1 MFQSDRLAA
10 LRKGKKMRQAD
21 MALHF
26 GLERST
32 YGKYEQGSIT
42 PPGDMIA
49 KLATFFEVSSD
60 YLLGLSDIPN
70 PASLLPEPPESSDV
84 NLLPPP
90 ASSIEVDSLPES
102 EDIKEFAEGYGKLDK
117 KGKHHVMSEFFKQ
130 LERVENAQIKALE
143 AELAYKSGLVA
154 LAQGRKLP
162 LTSKEALKRESKSD
176 E

>member
-1 MFQSDRLAA
+1 MFQSDRLAV
-10 LRKGKKMRQAD
+10 LRKGKKIRQAD

-49 KLATFFEVSSD
+49 KLAIFFEVSSD
-60 YLLGLSDIPN
+60 YLLGLSDNPN
-70 PASLLPEPPESSDV
+70 PSSPMSESHNADDGATAGGLPENKELSG
-84 NLLPPP
+84 
-90 ASSIEVDSLPES
+90 LPES
-102 EDIKEFAEGYGKLDK
+102 EDINEFIEGYVKLDK
-117 KGKHHVMSEFFKQ
+117 KGKYYVMSEFYRQ
-130 LERVENAQIKALE
+130 LERCA
-143 AELAYKSGLVA
+143 AETYGMAE

-162 LTSKEALKRESKSD
+162 LTRKEAMRRESKSD